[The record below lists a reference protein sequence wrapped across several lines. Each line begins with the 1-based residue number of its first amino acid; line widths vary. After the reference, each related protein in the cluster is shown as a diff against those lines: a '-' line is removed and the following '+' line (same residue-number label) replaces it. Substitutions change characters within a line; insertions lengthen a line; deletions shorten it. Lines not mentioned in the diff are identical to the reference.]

1 MSAFGGKADMNFYR
15 CPLSRSLLGVKRTC
29 VAAPHESAFDPKR
42 TSNLSFFT
50 GVGAY
55 RVGTSH
61 LAVQV
66 CAVWLDLSP
75 IRPCDSDLLAS
86 ADVFCHCFQ
95 DILYRIHAL
104 CPSTGQERRIWS
116 PIMTEPTIADA
127 ANEIVAW
134 YAMPIDEVMKKLTTN
149 TEKGL
154 GATEA
159 SSRLEK
165 YGPNRLPEGKK
176 RGPFMRFVSQ
186 FNNILVFVLLAAG
199 FIKLMLNLWVDAA
212 IIFGVVILN
221 ALLGFVQEG
230 KAEKALDSIRNML
243 SAEARTIRDGETRMI
258 SAEELVPG
266 DVVLLESGDK
276 VPADLRLAEVKN
288 LRTEEAALTG
298 ESVPAD
304 KGTDSV
310 SRTATVGDRESMA
323 FSGTMVVS
331 GRATGLVVATG
342 SETEL
347 GRINQLLTGV
357 SALET
362 PLLRQI
368 KKFGYAITAVVAI
381 VGVLVFAYGKW
392 VRGIEFVELFQAV
405 VGIAV
410 SLIPEG
416 LPALITIT
424 LAIGVQRM
432 ARHSLGGVRCGVEA
446 TIREGAHHTGTRR
459 RSRPNG
465 AHRGGLGQVNSAGR
479 DAEYNLERKRT
490 SSTSS
495 AGLLKRRAV
504 DTYPR
509 YGWARP
515 GHACLWTDILNP
527 L

>member
-1 MSAFGGKADMNFYR
+1 MSAY
-15 CPLSRSLLGVKRTC
+15 
-29 VAAPHESAFDPKR
+29 DPKR
-42 TSNLSFFT
+42 TSNLSLFT

-104 CPSTGQERRIWS
+104 CPSTGQEGRIWS

-243 SAEARTIRDGETRMI
+243 SAEARTIRDGETRVI
-258 SAEELVPG
+258 PAEELVPG
-266 DVVLLESGDK
+266 DIVLLESGDK

-479 DAEYNLERKRT
+479 DVAGYNLERKRT